1 MLRLC
6 CLCLLLFKLISLT
19 VVACRG
25 GRLTEWLPGSM
36 AIELW
41 RPSGG
46 ACCEGWL
53 RRGRKGRKRASK
65 DVVDS
70 NTIRGWQ
77 ALPLVHFLLPRL
89 HVAISLAPA
98 GDEPDG
104 ERFYCGSQDY
114 RS

>member
-1 MLRLC
+1 VATRLDGNRA
-6 CLCLLLFKLISLT
+6 LAAERWS
-19 VVACRG
+19 
-25 GRLTEWLPGSM
+25 WLQCS
-36 AIELW
+36 
-41 RPSGG
+41 
-46 ACCEGWL
+46 L
-53 RRGRKGRKRASK
+53 RRGRKGRKLASK

-104 ERFYCGSQDY
+104 ERFYWLARLPRLTSDPTLIAKPIPGLD
-114 RS
+114 